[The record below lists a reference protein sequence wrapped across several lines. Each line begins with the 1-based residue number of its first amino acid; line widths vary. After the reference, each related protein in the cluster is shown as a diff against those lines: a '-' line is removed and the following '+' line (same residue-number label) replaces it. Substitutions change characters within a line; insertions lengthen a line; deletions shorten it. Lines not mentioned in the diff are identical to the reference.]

1 MNRVFSK
8 SHQQKGRAQGTSSF
22 EAPSGD
28 TLGLVPISR
37 VLPDMVITKNGAFV
51 RMFELPPIP
60 TNMERE
66 NSGAF
71 QQKFV
76 NILGSLPPRI
86 KFQLTVIPAPIDPSP
101 DLEHFYQLQQYW
113 AGQPESDRFGAGYLN
128 NESIEHAA
136 RSYMALI
143 TNWFGS
149 ITPISSRMIVSISY
163 VPLLQQSRGLFG
175 LGRTSGS
182 NGSALEM
189 HTGKA
194 REHIAKQGGLLQQAF
209 INQGLEL
216 IPLSGPEMAQA
227 VWRVLHPTT
236 AGAHET
242 SAETALHNI
251 LEQGQGG
258 KAYSYPD
265 HQAFSPDLA
274 PAQVIETLAP
284 DNVREEPELL
294 YIDGVYMRG
303 YSIIDY
309 NPGSIIHLRQLES
322 LPGGFFGSLF
332 IEIEDPAQV
341 AGKLRSKETSL
352 KGLSH
357 LRQSKGIISN
367 YSKDQEAGEVEKTRA
382 MMEMGLENPITI
394 RFYVMV
400 AAADPEELGNRSR
413 MLENILTTLGVK
425 FFATTHNQLPTWKTI
440 MPLTHMAFQQRKRN
454 MTPGS
459 LQSFFW
465 HPKGRLFEE
474 NGRYM
479 GFDINSG
486 TPLFYDPLGAAK
498 DRSPTILSIGKTGA
512 GKSVWLRS
520 NMLIGLMKGNTVFA
534 IDLEGEMREFVK
546 AYGGR
551 YVTIGTG
558 DSDRLNVLDVHP
570 GEEEP
575 LVAGIEQLVVF
586 ASTVL
591 QRQITHGEEWNLL
604 SEAYEEAVKG
614 RAGSLEPDSWSRIN
628 SPVLRD
634 ITDILEHMGEVGRSL
649 GAGLKPYATGVYSQF
664 FGSQSTLDIVDE
676 RLVVFGL
683 SDVRSSSS
691 AEVRLSA
698 YLWQVMSIIWSET
711 VRRHR
716 EDPNHVTDVF
726 LDEVWALLRAPGG
739 GDAIENMARR
749 YRKRNGVL
757 WMATQEVD
765 EFLHSQVGQRILKVV
780 GITALM
786 SQTEYAAGELQRLLR
801 LSDLI
806 RNLLVELPTGKLV
819 LKLPQ
824 GTKIIRTLIPEDISG
839 VL

>member
-1 MNRVFSK
+1 MNRVFSRN
-8 SHQQKGRAQGTSSF
+8 QQGGRAQRAGSF

-28 TLGLVPISR
+28 TAGLVPVSR
-37 VLPDMVITKNGAFV
+37 VLPDMVVTKSGAFV
-51 RMFELPPIP
+51 KMYELPPVP
-60 TNMERE
+60 PDMERE
-66 NSGAF
+66 SSGAF
-71 QQKFV
+71 QQKFA
-76 NILGSLPPRI
+76 NILASLPPRI

-113 AGQPESDRFGAGYLN
+113 SSQPESDQFNTGYLN
-128 NESIEHAA
+128 NAGLEHAT

-149 ITPISSRMIVSISY
+149 LTPISSRMILSISY
-163 VPLLQQSRGLFG
+163 VPLMQQNRGFFG
-175 LGRTSGS
+175 LGRTGGS
-182 NGSALEM
+182 NRSALE
-189 HTGKA
+189 TYAGKA
-194 REHIAKQGGLLQQAF
+194 REHFADQGGLLQQAF
-209 INQGLEL
+209 INQGLNL
-216 IPLSGPEMAQA
+216 VPLSGPEMAQV

-242 SAETALHNI
+242 SADAALQNV
-251 LEQGQGG
+251 LEKGRGG

-265 HQAFSPDLA
+265 HRAFSPDLA
-274 PAQVIETLAP
+274 PDRVIDALAP

-294 YIDGVYMRG
+294 YIDGVYLRG

-309 NPGSIIHLRQLES
+309 NPGSVVHLRQLEG

-332 IEIEDPAQV
+332 IEIEDPAQI

-367 YSKDQEAGEVEKTRA
+367 YTKDQEVGEVEKTRA

-394 RFYVMV
+394 RFYIMV
-400 AAADPEELGNRSR
+400 AAPDLAELQNRSR

-474 NGRYM
+474 SGRYM

-486 TPLFYDPLGAAK
+486 TPLFYDPLGPSK

-586 ASTVL
+586 VSTVL
-591 QRQITHGEEWNLL
+591 QRQINHGEEWNLL

-614 RAGSLEPDSWSRIN
+614 RAGSLDAESWSRIN

-634 ITDILEHMGEVGRSL
+634 ITDILEHMGEAGRSL
-649 GAGLKPYATGVYSQF
+649 AAGLKPYATGVYSQF

-676 RLVVFGL
+676 KLVVFGL

-716 EDPNHVTDVF
+716 ENPNHVTDVF

-739 GDAIENMARR
+739 GEAIENMARR

-780 GITALM
+780 GVTALM
-786 SQTEYAAGELQRLLR
+786 SQTDYAASELQRLLR

-806 RNLLVELPTGKLV
+806 RNSLVDLPTGKLV
-819 LKLPQ
+819 LKLPM
-824 GTKIIRTLIPEDISG
+824 GTKIVRTLVPEDVNG